1 MKTKKLNLFDVLI
14 IIVIAVIVAG
24 VFFRAEIRSLFF
36 SDESSSFL
44 MDVQITFLENSRAS
58 TVKDGMT
65 VYDSDGKELGKI
77 TAISKTPSS
86 DTVTIDGVKYE
97 TEEAVNEG
105 STVKFAYRDDGA
117 LAYIITLDGA
127 TETEIRITAFDGNV
141 EESRFDIPDG
151 YEK

>member
-58 TVKDGMT
+58 TVKDGLT

-127 TETEIRITAFDGNV
+127 TETEIRITAFDGDV

>member
-58 TVKDGMT
+58 TVKDGLT
-65 VYDSDGKELGKI
+65 VYD
-77 TAISKTPSS
+77 
-86 DTVTIDGVKYE
+86 
-97 TEEAVNEG
+97 
-105 STVKFAYRDDGA
+105 
-117 LAYIITLDGA
+117 
-127 TETEIRITAFDGNV
+127 
-141 EESRFDIPDG
+141 
-151 YEK
+151 